1 MKLQSL
7 QDLLVSEL
15 QDLLAAEQLMLK
27 SFPKWIQG
35 STHPDLRKCLE
46 NHFEDTKLQ
55 EARLLRC
62 FHRMAE
68 HATPGRSHG
77 MIGMISAWQEIE
89 GGECQPD
96 VRDAALIAAI
106 QHMEHYEVAGYGCAR
121 AFAEVLELEEVS
133 ELLEESLREEEEC
146 DRELTRL
153 AESQINVDAEARAS

>member
-7 QDLLVSEL
+7 QDLLVSEI
-15 QDLLAAEQLMLK
+15 QDLLATEQLMLK
-27 SFPKWIQG
+27 AFPKWIQLG
-35 STHPDLRKCLE
+35 AHPDLKKCLE

-62 FHRMAE
+62 FHRMGE
-68 HATPGRSHG
+68 TPTPGRSHG
-77 MIGMISAWQEIE
+77 MIGMISAWQEVE
-89 GGECQPD
+89 QSECQPD

-121 AFAEVLELEEVS
+121 AFAEALELDEVS
-133 ELLEESLREEEEC
+133 ELLQESLREEEEC

-153 AESQINVDAEARAS
+153 AESQINVDAEAQAS